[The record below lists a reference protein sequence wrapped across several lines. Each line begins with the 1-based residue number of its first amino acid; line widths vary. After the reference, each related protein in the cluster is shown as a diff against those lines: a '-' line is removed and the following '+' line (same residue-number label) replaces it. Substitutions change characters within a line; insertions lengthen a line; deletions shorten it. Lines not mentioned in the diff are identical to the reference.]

1 MHAFSTSTSIS
12 SNGNMDLYGRYTIFN
27 RLKSEWP
34 TLHDP
39 IFGFIIHFQESV
51 QFLLKPRLCC
61 VQIKYILIK

>member
-27 RLKSEWP
+27 RLNSEWP

-39 IFGFIIHFQESV
+39 IFGFIIHFQ
-51 QFLLKPRLCC
+51 
-61 VQIKYILIK
+61 